1 MNRTKLDPALW
12 ISLMGLALLFYAVIG
27 NYVALPGYIRF
38 LERGGKSAA
47 GGSFDVS
54 VVVGA
59 IKTIVWMYS
68 FQLGVLALAIAKS
81 IREKLHTKHL
91 VVLSL
96 LWLTAWSAR
105 RARTVVLHR
114 LRRRGA
120 RLHRGNAH
128 SGSGERDEQAR

>member
-1 MNRTKLDPALW
+1 MNRTKVEGPALW

-81 IREKLHTKHL
+81 IREMLHTKHL

-96 LWLTAWSAR
+96 LWLTAWSWPSLA
-105 RARTVVLHR
+105 AP
-114 LRRRGA
+114 
-120 RLHRGNAH
+120 
-128 SGSGERDEQAR
+128 